1 MPVSPSQNYTDSVQ
15 GSLYEQGME
24 ISNDFDFDPGVCILP
39 LAEDPPESEGELA
52 TWSPV
57 VVLRL
62 HAPYRQR
69 KTRYNTAKTN
79 NPPIMPTPE
88 KDSGAFIFV
97 GGTLSIQNVMN
108 QSYIS
113 FDWLVQSEY
122 IYVENCV
129 SRNQDGYVLG
139 MPPWR
144 WETNAI
150 NAAGF
155 APAAPTIGAVSHAGS
170 DVLVAA
176 AMGGNI
182 VPDQDS
188 TGTYFYNMTN
198 YLPGRFFSD
207 NLINGGIPVNPV
219 PPVSQG

>member
-1 MPVSPSQNYTDSVQ
+1 MPTSPSWNPTDSVQ

-24 ISNDFDFDPGVCILP
+24 INNDFEFDPGVCILP

-62 HAPYRQR
+62 HAPYRMR
-69 KTRYNTAKTN
+69 KTRYSAIKTN

-88 KDSGAFIFV
+88 KDSGSFIFV
-97 GGTLSIQNVMN
+97 GGSLNVQNSLN

-113 FDWLVQSEY
+113 FDWTVTTDFLY
-122 IYVENCV
+122 IENCV

-139 MPPWR
+139 TPPWR
-144 WETNAI
+144 WETNTI
-150 NAAGF
+150 NAMGNAQ
-155 APAAPTIGAVSHAGS
+155 ANAIIGAVAHAGP

-176 AMGGNI
+176 NMGANI
-182 VPDQDS
+182 IPDLQS
-188 TGTYFYNMTN
+188 AGTYMYNMSN
-198 YLPGRFFSD
+198 YLPGTFFSD
-207 NLINGGIPVNPV
+207 NLVNGGIPVNPV
-219 PPVSQG
+219 PVQQA